1 MTTPAII
8 NVDLT
13 VVRDALERAR
23 AQLAPEDHA
32 CLEGV
37 VQSLLA
43 VSRLV
48 RERGTTI
55 ARLRRMF
62 GLHSSEKL
70 KDVLGGVA
78 PPSSADAG
86 DPPPSPEPTPSEC
99 ASGTAEPPST
109 TPPEDDPVAADHD
122 RDGQSE
128 RDAAQPDAH
137 PKRKGHGRI
146 GASEYPDARRIR
158 VEHDRF
164 HAGDACP
171 GCAHGKL
178 YCLREPA
185 RMVRIIGQAPLAA
198 TTWECDR
205 LRCSGC
211 GDVFTAR
218 APAEAQGAKYDET
231 AVAMMGLLRYGTGM
245 PLHRLGRL
253 QHNLKTPVPA
263 STQWEVARDHVG
275 ALEPVFDELSRR
287 AAGGRVQYNDDTSMR
302 ILALMGKR
310 RSELLEAGQLPDP
323 ERTGL
328 FTTAVVSD
336 TDDGH
341 IALFF
346 TGRSH
351 AGENLTAVLAQRD
364 PALPPPIHMC
374 DGLDRNRPR
383 GHAVVES
390 NCLAHGRRHVV
401 DEIDNFPAEC
411 RHVLEALGKVF
422 HNEATCCKR
431 ALSDDERL
439 ALHQRESEPVMAE
452 LERWMNAELDEHRIE
467 LNSGLG
473 QAFKYLL
480 KRWTQ
485 LTLFLRV
492 PGAPLDNNL
501 CERVLKMAIRHRN
514 NSLFY
519 RTERGAEVGDV
530 YMTLIATTELH
541 HENPF
546 DYLVALLVHEADVA
560 VDPSAWLPW
569 TFRATLDRA
578 SRAAA

>member
-1 MTTPAII
+1 MAKLKTID
-8 NVDLT
+8 VDVR
-13 VVRDALERAR
+13 VVHGVLERAR
-23 AQLAPEDHA
+23 AQLSSEDHA
-32 CLEGV
+32 CLASAVESLIELTRV
-37 VQSLLA
+37 VHQ
-43 VSRLV
+43 
-48 RERGTTI
+48 RGTTI
-55 ARLRRMF
+55 ARLRRLF

-70 KDVLGGVA
+70 KDVLGDVMPANGTDA
-78 PPSSADAG
+78 PE
-86 DPPPSPEPTPSEC
+86 PPPSTETAPSDSS
-99 ASGTAEPPST
+99 SGTAEPPST
-109 TPPEDDPVAADHD
+109 TPSDDDPAAADHD
-122 RDGQSE
+122 RDAPSE

-146 GASEYPDARRIR
+146 GASEYPDARRIH
-158 VEHDRF
+158 VEHDRL

-185 RMVRIIGQAPLAA
+185 RIVRIIGQAPLAA
-198 TTWECDR
+198 TAWECDR

-218 APAEAQGAKYDET
+218 APAEALKPKYDET
-231 AVAMMGLLRYGTGM
+231 AVGMMGLLRYGTGM

-263 STQWEVARDHVG
+263 STQWEVTRDHVG

-310 RSELLEAGQLPDP
+310 RSELLQAGQLPDP

-336 TDDGH
+336 TDDGL

-346 TGRSH
+346 TGRNH

-411 RHVLEALGKVF
+411 QHVLEALGKVF
-422 HNEATCCKR
+422 HNEVTCRKQ
-431 ALSDDERL
+431 ALSDDDRL
-439 ALHQRESEPVMAE
+439 ALHQRESGPVMAE
-452 LERWMNAELDEHRIE
+452 LERWMNAELDEHRVE
-467 LNSGLG
+467 PNSGLG
-473 QAFKYLL
+473 EAFGYLL

-546 DYLVALLVHEADVA
+546 DYLVALLVHQAEVA
-560 VDPSAWLPW
+560 ADPSAWLPW
-569 TFRATLDRA
+569 TFRATLARA

>member
-1 MTTPAII
+1 
-8 NVDLT
+8 
-13 VVRDALERAR
+13 
-23 AQLAPEDHA
+23 
-32 CLEGV
+32 
-37 VQSLLA
+37 
-43 VSRLV
+43 
-48 RERGTTI
+48 
-55 ARLRRMF
+55 
-62 GLHSSEKL
+62 
-70 KDVLGGVA
+70 
-78 PPSSADAG
+78 
-86 DPPPSPEPTPSEC
+86 
-99 ASGTAEPPST
+99 
-109 TPPEDDPVAADHD
+109 
-122 RDGQSE
+122 
-128 RDAAQPDAH
+128 
-137 PKRKGHGRI
+137 
-146 GASEYPDARRIR
+146 
-158 VEHDRF
+158 
-164 HAGDACP
+164 
-171 GCAHGKL
+171 
-178 YCLREPA
+178 
-185 RMVRIIGQAPLAA
+185 
-198 TTWECDR
+198 
-205 LRCSGC
+205 
-211 GDVFTAR
+211 
-218 APAEAQGAKYDET
+218 
-231 AVAMMGLLRYGTGM
+231 
-245 PLHRLGRL
+245 
-253 QHNLKTPVPA
+253 VPA
-263 STQWEVARDHVG
+263 STQWEVVRDHAG
-275 ALEPVFDELSRR
+275 ALVPVFDELVRR
-287 AAGGRVQYNDDTSMR
+287 AADGRVQYNDDTSMR
-302 ILALMGKR
+302 ILALMGKG

-328 FTTAVVSD
+328 FTTAIVSD
-336 TDDGH
+336 TDNGP

-346 TGRSH
+346 TGRNH

-422 HNEATCCKR
+422 HNEATCRKQ

-439 ALHQRESEPVMAE
+439 ALHQRESGPVMAE

-467 LNSGLG
+467 PNSGLG
-473 QAFKYLL
+473 GAFLYLL

-519 RTERGAEVGDV
+519 RTERGAEIGDV
-530 YMTLIATTELH
+530 YMTLITTAELH

-560 VDPSAWLPW
+560 ADPSAWLPW
-569 TFRATLDRA
+569 TFRTTLARA